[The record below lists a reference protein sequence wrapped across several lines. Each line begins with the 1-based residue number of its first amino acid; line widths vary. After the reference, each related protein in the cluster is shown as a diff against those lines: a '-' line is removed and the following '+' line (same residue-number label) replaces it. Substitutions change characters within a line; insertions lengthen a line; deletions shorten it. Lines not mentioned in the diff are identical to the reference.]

1 LSTDAERQA
10 DEPTIGD
17 EVGREYRPRTYAYCF
32 RIEAYV

>member
-1 LSTDAERQA
+1 LSIDAERQA

-17 EVGREYRPRTYAYCF
+17 EVGKEYRPGNYTYCL